1 MDNYL
6 EIGGKYYAMDIDKIV
21 EFITTNC
28 GSVTQEINQKYGL
41 VGSGNEA
48 DDQGKFQLVTKEVKE
63 TKEGDNSTAMTCR
76 YNIITNTLALILTP
90 TTDVGDEIMNLG
102 DLTGFTIGQRIAFNT
117 LVGMGIIYEI
127 ETEDE

>member
-6 EIGGKYYAMDIDKIV
+6 EIGGKYYAMDIDKII
-21 EFITTNC
+21 EFVTANC
-28 GSVTQEINQKYGL
+28 DSVDQEINQKYGL
-41 VGSGNEA
+41 VDG
-48 DDQGKFQLVTKEVKE
+48 QFQLTTKEVKE

-102 DLTGFTIGQRIAFNT
+102 DLTSLTIGQRIAFNT
-117 LVGMGIIYEI
+117 LIGMGIIYEI